1 MNGGSKAR
9 SPTEPS
15 NRHSCRP
22 LAVRRRFAPPVSRA
36 ARRPR
41 KAAAARGADACA
53 GARVRAPAVRYR
65 LIGL

>member
-1 MNGGSKAR
+1 MRGAPPIRLKAR
-9 SPTEPS
+9 GGAG
-15 NRHSCRP
+15 
-22 LAVRRRFAPPVSRA
+22 LAQLPIDRLMFHL